1 MPETGG
7 TASRR
12 DTSQTKRVPT
22 VTRLWWGRYAGESRN
37 FVKRIGPFTPQR
49 PSPLPPRASVTQLS
63 HPPHETGK
71 ARPSQDASLW
81 GDEPR
86 SVDFPDAKPTTSIR
100 LPMAPDHR
108 ILSEDDHSAPPPP
121 LSRDEHSGLP
131 FTHIILIAAAVFAG
145 VLLFFTY
152 YAVLRRRRRPLGAA
166 TAGGAPEDDD
176 ATSLDEGE
184 PFHHVWYIRTVGLDE
199 SIIGSIAV
207 AEYKAG
213 DGLFDGASDCS
224 VCLGE
229 FRDGEL
235 VRLLPKCG
243 HAFHISCIDT
253 WLRDHVN
260 CPLCRSHIVD
270 PDAEPAT
277 PSAAAALP
285 TTAAGESVDLDSG
298 SFAPVETSQMEN
310 QALEE
315 EDDGGGPGNIIEIGI
330 PVNSLEVFDSWSE
343 GSVSRVQSDLVECGL
358 QPVGRSVS
366 MDTPSMNAVIFRVRP
381 EEGPIDEEGGDLNY
395 EKDSMPNNRGKQ
407 GNSSNGVEDQKDH
420 PGIGRSLSSSGRGFF
435 FSRHGRVN
443 KIHSMPM

>member
-1 MPETGG
+1 
-7 TASRR
+7 
-12 DTSQTKRVPT
+12 
-22 VTRLWWGRYAGESRN
+22 
-37 FVKRIGPFTPQR
+37 
-49 PSPLPPRASVTQLS
+49 
-63 HPPHETGK
+63 
-71 ARPSQDASLW
+71 
-81 GDEPR
+81 
-86 SVDFPDAKPTTSIR
+86 
-100 LPMAPDHR
+100 MAPDHR

-166 TAGGAPEDDD
+166 TAGGGPEDDD

-213 DGLFDGASDCS
+213 DGLLDGASDCS

-315 EDDGGGPGNIIEIGI
+315 EDDGGGPGSIIEIGI

-420 PGIGRSLSSSGRGFF
+420 SGIGRSLSSSGRGFF